1 MDIYPTLCDLAGLP
15 QPDGLA
21 GESFAK
27 HFGNANLEAKTDAFS
42 QFLRHGIW
50 GAPDEKEAMGYT
62 VRTSDWRYVEWFHSD
77 KTEIITKELYDFP
90 SL

>member
-1 MDIYPTLCDLAGLP
+1 LG
-15 QPDGLA
+15 
-21 GESFAK
+21 S
-27 HFGNANLEAKTDAFS
+27 
-42 QFLRHGIW
+42 
-50 GAPDEKEAMGYT
+50 PDEKEAMGYT